1 MNFIKVCENELTET
15 SRGTGGFGSRGTTW
29 FFLNFL
35 VNKMIAI
42 KVICCKHTM
51 EDFYRMNKEFVVD
64 MNIFFQ
70 CDCNAYG
77 NHRMYFCVCCP
88 CLKDLQEDESLYV
101 LNNR

>member
-1 MNFIKVCENELTET
+1 MNFIKACENELTET
-15 SRGTGGFGSRGTTW
+15 SRGTGGFASRGTTW
-29 FFLNFL
+29 FFFNFL

-77 NHRMYFCVCCP
+77 TIEFIFAFVI
-88 CLKDLQEDESLYV
+88 LV
-101 LNNR
+101 